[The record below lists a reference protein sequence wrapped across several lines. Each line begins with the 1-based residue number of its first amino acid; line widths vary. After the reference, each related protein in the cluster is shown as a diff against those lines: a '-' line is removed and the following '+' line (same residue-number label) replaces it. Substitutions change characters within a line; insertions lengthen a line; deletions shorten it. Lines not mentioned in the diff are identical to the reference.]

1 MTLWVYHHDYDTME
15 VPSYNDI
22 KGGTVM
28 TMILWGYSHDYK
40 IMYGLPSPHG
50 YDIMEGPHDYEMMG
64 DPQDNEIKGGNLMT
78 IILYG
83 YPHDYNSIGVP
94 S

>member
-1 MTLWVYHHDYDTME
+1 
-15 VPSYNDI
+15 
-22 KGGTVM
+22 M

-64 DPQDNEIKGGNLMT
+64 TLKTMRLKGETL
-78 IILYG
+78 
-83 YPHDYNSIGVP
+83 
-94 S
+94 